1 MFVKI
6 QLRLLLIGGGGH
18 RPLSAF
24 SKRLLIMGQGYH
36 LLSAT
41 GGVGFRLTNM
51 YKKVRKNPNPPVP
64 EGGSRSCFIE
74 SFQQIILKKVRQNRT
89 PPVADR
95 AWGTPLSAFSKR
107 VLITDQEGSPPISN
121 RRSWISINQNVQKK
135 S

>member
-1 MFVKI
+1 
-6 QLRLLLIGGGGH
+6 
-18 RPLSAF
+18 
-24 SKRLLIMGQGYH
+24 MGQGDH

-64 EGGSRSCFIE
+64 EGGVEELFLRI
-74 SFQQIILKKVRQNRT
+74 IILKKVRQNPT

-95 AWGTPLSAFSKR
+95 GWGTPLSAFSKR
-107 VLITDQEGSPPISN
+107 LLITDQGGSSPTSN
-121 RRSWISINQNVQKK
+121 RRSWISINQNVQND